1 MKALVKKYSKP
12 GLILEEMPIPEL
24 GTNDILIK
32 VLKTSICGTDIHI
45 YQWDKWAQN
54 NINTPLI
61 IGHEFMGRVEDIGD
75 GVTHYK
81 KGDIVSGEG
90 HITCGNCRN
99 CRAGMRHL
107 CHRTIGIGIDR
118 SGAFAEYLSLPESN
132 IWPVHKDINI
142 DIASCFDPLGNAVH
156 SALSYS
162 MVAEDVLIT
171 GAGPI
176 GCMATAICKMLGA
189 RNVVISDSN
198 KFRLK
203 IAEKMGA
210 DRTINITNE
219 NIEDCFQEL
228 KISNGFDIGLEM
240 SGSPDALQEMIK
252 TMYHGG
258 KIALLGIL
266 PNDTLVKW
274 DEIIFK
280 GLKIKGIYG
289 REMFESWY
297 KMNQLIRSG
306 LDISPIITHKFKPDD
321 FQLAF
326 ETAESG
332 QCGKVILSLIHI

>member
-61 IGHEFMGRVEDIGD
+61 IGHEFMGKVEDIGD

-81 KGDIVSGEG
+81 KGDFVSGEG

-306 LDISPIITHKFKPDD
+306 LDISPIITHKFKPED

-332 QCGKVILSLIHI
+332 QCGKVIIEWD

>member
-45 YQWDKWAQN
+45 YQWNKWAQN

-332 QCGKVILSLIHI
+332 QCGKVIIEWD

>member
-1 MKALVKKYSKP
+1 M
-12 GLILEEMPIPEL
+12 
-24 GTNDILIK
+24 
-32 VLKTSICGTDIHI
+32 
-45 YQWDKWAQN
+45 
-54 NINTPLI
+54 
-61 IGHEFMGRVEDIGD
+61 
-75 GVTHYK
+75 THYK

-240 SGSPDALQEMIK
+240 SGNPDALQEMIK

-332 QCGKVILSLIHI
+332 QCGKVIIEWD

>member
-90 HITCGNCRN
+90 HIICGNCRN

-107 CHRTIGIGIDR
+107 FHRTIVIGIDH

-240 SGSPDALQEMIK
+240 SGNPDALQEMIK

-332 QCGKVILSLIHI
+332 QCGKVIIEWD

>member
-240 SGSPDALQEMIK
+240 SGNPDALQEMIK

-326 ETAESG
+326 ETAESC
-332 QCGKVILSLIHI
+332 QCGKVIIEWD

>member
-189 RNVVISDSN
+189 RNVVISDNN

-306 LDISPIITHKFKPDD
+306 LDISPIITHKFKPDN

-332 QCGKVILSLIHI
+332 QCGKVIIEWD

>member
-306 LDISPIITHKFKPDD
+306 LDISPIITHKFKPDN

-332 QCGKVILSLIHI
+332 QCGKVIIEWD

>member
-81 KGDIVSGEG
+81 KGDFVSGEG

-198 KFRLK
+198 KFRLQ

-210 DRTINITNE
+210 DRTINITNQ

-228 KISNGFDIGLEM
+228 KI
-240 SGSPDALQEMIK
+240 
-252 TMYHGG
+252 
-258 KIALLGIL
+258 
-266 PNDTLVKW
+266 
-274 DEIIFK
+274 
-280 GLKIKGIYG
+280 
-289 REMFESWY
+289 
-297 KMNQLIRSG
+297 
-306 LDISPIITHKFKPDD
+306 
-321 FQLAF
+321 
-326 ETAESG
+326 
-332 QCGKVILSLIHI
+332 

>member
-198 KFRLK
+198 KFRLQ

-240 SGSPDALQEMIK
+240 SGNPDALQEMIK
-252 TMYHGG
+252 NYETLSESEQAHVDAALDSMDDDNNTCMCGEEMDSCPDAYAHMTGG
-258 KIALLGIL
+258 
-266 PNDTLVKW
+266 
-274 DEIIFK
+274 
-280 GLKIKGIYG
+280 Y
-289 REMFESWY
+289 
-297 KMNQLIRSG
+297 
-306 LDISPIITHKFKPDD
+306 
-321 FQLAF
+321 
-326 ETAESG
+326 
-332 QCGKVILSLIHI
+332 